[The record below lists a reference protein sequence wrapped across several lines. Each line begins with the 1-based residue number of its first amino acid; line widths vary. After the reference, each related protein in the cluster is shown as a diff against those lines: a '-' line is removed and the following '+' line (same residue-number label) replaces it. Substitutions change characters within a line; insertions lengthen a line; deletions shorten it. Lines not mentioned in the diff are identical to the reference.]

1 MSVTDPD
8 GPRPRPARSL
18 GDLRFR
24 GCLWPGARPARAEV
38 ATVAAEPRH
47 RAPVKGSPLVLLG
60 AGSRG
65 LAPQNS
71 PRLRPGDLTAAG
83 ARPVSMA
90 TGFPR
95 RGPRRRGCPAAPAR
109 RDAFAVRAVGGLGLA
124 GLRGCSGAG
133 GQAGLVRSAG
143 DAGGPAAGWAPGPAA
158 RALSWRGAE
167 LAGRAGARA
176 AAAAVV
182 APPPPAAGLI
192 TKIYVR
198 QKRKMSFRKVNII
211 ILVLAVALFL
221 LVLHHNF
228 LGLSSLLKN
237 EVSEA
242 VEEPPWA
249 AVCSHFSWA
258 GLQKVGT
265 DSGIVG
271 LQPIDFVPN
280 IPRHVVDGRQEEI
293 PVVIAASEDRL
304 GGAIAAINSI
314 QHNTRSSVIF
324 YIVTLNGTAD
334 HLRSWLSSSTLK
346 SIRYKIVNFDT
357 KLLEGKVKEDPD
369 QGESIKPLTFARFY
383 LPILVPSA
391 KKAIYMDDDVIVQG
405 DILAL
410 YNTPLKPGH
419 AAAFSEDCDS
429 TSTKVVIRGAGNQYN
444 YIGYLDYKKERIR
457 KLSMKASTCS
467 FNPGVFVANLTEWK
481 RQNITNQ
488 LEKWMK
494 LNVEEG
500 LYSRTLA
507 GSITTPPLL
516 IVFYQQHSTI
526 DPMWNV
532 RHLGSSAGKRYSPQ
546 FVKAAK
552 LLHWNGH
559 FKPWGRTASYT
570 DVWEKWYIPDPTGK
584 FSLIRRHT
592 EISNIK

>member
-1 MSVTDPD
+1 
-8 GPRPRPARSL
+8 
-18 GDLRFR
+18 
-24 GCLWPGARPARAEV
+24 
-38 ATVAAEPRH
+38 
-47 RAPVKGSPLVLLG
+47 
-60 AGSRG
+60 
-65 LAPQNS
+65 
-71 PRLRPGDLTAAG
+71 
-83 ARPVSMA
+83 
-90 TGFPR
+90 
-95 RGPRRRGCPAAPAR
+95 
-109 RDAFAVRAVGGLGLA
+109 
-124 GLRGCSGAG
+124 
-133 GQAGLVRSAG
+133 
-143 DAGGPAAGWAPGPAA
+143 
-158 RALSWRGAE
+158 
-167 LAGRAGARA
+167 
-176 AAAAVV
+176 
-182 APPPPAAGLI
+182 
-192 TKIYVR
+192 
-198 QKRKMSFRKVNII
+198 MSFRKVNIT
-211 ILVLAVALFL
+211 ILVLAVVLFL

-228 LGLSSLLKN
+228 LGLSSLLRN
-237 EVSEA
+237 EVS
-242 VEEPPWA
+242 
-249 AVCSHFSWA
+249 
-258 GLQKVGT
+258 

-271 LQPIDFVPN
+271 LQPIDFVPKA
-280 IPRHVVDGRQEEI
+280 PRHAVNQRQEEI

-304 GGAIAAINSI
+304 GGAIAAINSV
-314 QHNTRSSVIF
+314 QHNTHSSVIF
-324 YIVTLNGTAD
+324 YIVTLNNTSD
-334 HLRSWLSSSTLK
+334 HLRSWLNSDSLK
-346 SIRYKIVNFDT
+346 SVRYKIVNFDT

-369 QGESIKPLTFARFY
+369 QGESMKPLTFARFY

-410 YNTPLKPGH
+410 FNTPLKPGH

-429 TSTKVVIRGAGNQYN
+429 ASTKVVIRGAGNQYN

-500 LYSRTLA
+500 LYSRSLA

-546 FVKAAK
+546 FIKAAK

-559 FKPWGRTASYT
+559 FKPWGRTASYM

-584 FSLIRRHT
+584 FSLIRRYM

>member
-1 MSVTDPD
+1 MTQQKGKEFADAAW
-8 GPRPRPARSL
+8 RRRLQTRLQSL
-18 GDLRFR
+18 G
-24 GCLWPGARPARAEV
+24 G
-38 ATVAAEPRH
+38 
-47 RAPVKGSPLVLLG
+47 
-60 AGSRG
+60 
-65 LAPQNS
+65 
-71 PRLRPGDLTAAG
+71 
-83 ARPVSMA
+83 MA
-90 TGFPR
+90 F
-95 RGPRRRGCPAAPAR
+95 
-109 RDAFAVRAVGGLGLA
+109 DGGL
-124 GLRGCSGAG
+124 
-133 GQAGLVRSAG
+133 
-143 DAGGPAAGWAPGPAA
+143 
-158 RALSWRGAE
+158 
-167 LAGRAGARA
+167 
-176 AAAAVV
+176 
-182 APPPPAAGLI
+182 
-192 TKIYVR
+192 TTNIYIR
-198 QKRKMSFRKVNII
+198 LKRKMSFRKVNVI
-211 ILVLAVALFL
+211 ILVLAVAVFL
-221 LVLHHNF
+221 LILHHNF
-228 LGLSSLLKN
+228 LGLSSLLRN
-237 EVSEA
+237 EVS
-242 VEEPPWA
+242 
-249 AVCSHFSWA
+249 
-258 GLQKVGT
+258 

-271 LQPIDFVPN
+271 LQPIDFVLNAPQ
-280 IPRHVVDGRQEEI
+280 HGVDERQEEI

-304 GGAIAAINSI
+304 GGAVAAINSI
-314 QHNTRSSVIF
+314 QHNTHSNVIF
-324 YIVTLNGTAD
+324 YIVTLNSTAD

-357 KLLEGKVKEDPD
+357 KVLEGKVKEDPD
-369 QGESIKPLTFARFY
+369 QGESMKPLTFARFY
-383 LPILVPSA
+383 LPSLVPRT
-391 KKAIYMDDDVIVQG
+391 KKVIYVDDDVIVQG

-429 TSTKVVIRGAGNQYN
+429 ASTKVIIRGAGNQYN

-507 GSITTPPLL
+507 ASSTTPPLL
-516 IVFYQQHSTI
+516 IVFYQQHSAI

-559 FKPWGRTASYT
+559 FKPWGRAASYT
-570 DVWEKWYIPDPTGK
+570 EVWEKWYVPDPTGK
-584 FSLIRRHT
+584 FSLIRRHM